1 MLHIQAKV
9 QVKPDLVAE
18 FLVEVNLV
26 IQGSLSETGNHGY
39 ELVHSVENA
48 NIFYILEKWTDEAAI
63 QFHNRTEHYKR
74 FKKNV
79 PAFLAMPIEV
89 ELLAPVERR

>member
-63 QFHNRTEHYKR
+63 QFHNGTEHYKR
-74 FKKNV
+74 FKKC
-79 PAFLAMPIEV
+79 PRFLAMPIEV
-89 ELLAPVERR
+89 DLLAPVERR

>member
-26 IQGSLSETGNHGY
+26 IQGSLSETGNH
-39 ELVHSVENA
+39 
-48 NIFYILEKWTDEAAI
+48 
-63 QFHNRTEHYKR
+63 
-74 FKKNV
+74 
-79 PAFLAMPIEV
+79 
-89 ELLAPVERR
+89 

>member
-26 IQGSLSETGNHGY
+26 IQGSLSETENHGY

-48 NIFYILEKWTDEAAI
+48 
-63 QFHNRTEHYKR
+63 
-74 FKKNV
+74 
-79 PAFLAMPIEV
+79 
-89 ELLAPVERR
+89 

>member
-48 NIFYILEKWTDEAAI
+48 NIFYILEKWTDEVAI
-63 QFHNRTEHYKR
+63 QFHNGTEHYKR

-89 ELLAPVERR
+89 DLLAPVERR

>member
-39 ELVHSVENA
+39 ELVRS
-48 NIFYILEKWTDEAAI
+48 IEKWADESAI
-63 QFHNRTEHYKR
+63 QFHNGTEHYKR

-79 PAFLAMPIEV
+79 PAFLATPIEV
-89 ELLAPVERR
+89 DLLAPVERR

>member
-39 ELVHSVENA
+39 ELVCSVENA
-48 NIFYILEKWTDEAAI
+48 NIFYILESGLMNQ
-63 QFHNRTEHYKR
+63 QFSSITGQSIINFSKR
-74 FKKNV
+74 MSPLF
-79 PAFLAMPIEV
+79 
-89 ELLAPVERR
+89 

>member
-26 IQGSLSETGNHGY
+26 IQRLAFRNRKSWLRIGSLC
-39 ELVHSVENA
+39 
-48 NIFYILEKWTDEAAI
+48 
-63 QFHNRTEHYKR
+63 RKR
-74 FKKNV
+74 KY
-79 PAFLAMPIEV
+79 FLYSRKV
-89 ELLAPVERR
+89 D